1 MLQELNK
8 DNFEKEVVQSRIPV
22 MVDFWAPWCGPCKLL
37 GPIVEEL
44 AQEYQGK
51 PVKIVKVNVDE
62 NQEISEKYEV
72 MSIPTILF
80 FKGGKPEKSF
90 MGFQDKKTLENAL
103 NAYV

>member
-1 MLQELNK
+1 MPQALNK
-8 DNFEKEVVQSRIPV
+8 DNFEKEVLQSDVPV

-44 AQEYQGK
+44 VKEYEGK
-51 PVKIVKVNVDE
+51 QVKIVKVNVDE
-62 NQEISEKYEV
+62 NPELSEKYEV

-80 FKGGKPEKSF
+80 FKAGKPEKSF
-90 MGFQDKKTLENAL
+90 IGLQDKKTLQDAL